1 MAKVQ
6 GGELMVFLN
15 GHSIAYA
22 TNHTLTVGSETADTS
37 NKDEGAGG
45 WASSE
50 VKLLNWSMTTE
61 NLYTESGN
69 GYMYGHLFQ
78 AMTNKEPVTILFG
91 HKAQTADEVIDGGW
105 TPASGMLLQNTYSG
119 KAIISDLSLTAQ
131 NGEYAT
137 FTATFTGVGAL
148 TFTGDN
154 SWEGSTIPPLA
165 ISSSGSN
172 SGSTTTGTNDGTS
185 GGNQSQNPNP

>member
-6 GGELMVFLN
+6 GGDLMVFLN

-37 NKDEGAGG
+37 NKDESSGG

-50 VKLLNWSMTTE
+50 VKQLNWSMTTE

-69 GYMYGHLFQ
+69 GYMYGHLFN
-78 AMTNKEPVTILFG
+78 AMTNHTQVTIVFG
-91 HKAQTADEVIDGGW
+91 HKHEAGADVVDGGW
-105 TPASGMLLQNTYSG
+105 TPESGNLLTNTYSG

-154 SWEGSTIPPLA
+154 TWDAEVPSLMPATDNDTT
-165 ISSSGSN
+165 SG
-172 SGSTTTGTNDGTS
+172 GTNDGAQS
-185 GGNQSQNPNP
+185 GSATTNP